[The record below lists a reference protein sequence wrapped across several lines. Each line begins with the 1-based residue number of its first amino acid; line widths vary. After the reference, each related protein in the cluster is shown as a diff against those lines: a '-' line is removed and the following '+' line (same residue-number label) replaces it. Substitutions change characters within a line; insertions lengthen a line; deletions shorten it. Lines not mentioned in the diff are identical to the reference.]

1 MRVFNNFFGRF
12 SQDIGIDLGT
22 ANTLVYVRGEGIV
35 INEPS
40 VVALNTK
47 THEVLAIG
55 RDAQRMVGKTPA
67 HIVAV
72 RPLRDGV
79 ISDFEVTEQMLSYF
93 IQKVHEDG
101 FHFVP
106 RPRIVIG
113 IPSSVTEVE
122 RRAVEEASLR
132 AGARAVFLIEESMA
146 AAIGARLPIHDA
158 MGNMIVDIG
167 GGTTDISVISL
178 GGIVVSKTLRVA
190 GDEMDENIVQYVRD
204 HFNML
209 IGERTAEQVKIRIGS
224 AIETDELLETPVRG
238 RDLVTGLPKE
248 VIINSAQVRE
258 GIRRSIFT
266 IIEAIKTAVEE
277 TPPELL
283 SDIIE
288 RGIYLAGGG
297 ALLSGLDQVIHRSTQ
312 IRTHVTDDPLTAVV
326 RGTGIVLEDLESLQ
340 EVLLPSVH
348 NQRLK

>member
-1 MRVFNNFFGRF
+1 MGFVNNFLGRF

-22 ANTLVYVRGEGIV
+22 ANTLVYVRGKGVV

-40 VVALNTK
+40 VVAMNKK
-47 THEVLAIG
+47 TGEVLAIG
-55 RDAQRMVGKTPA
+55 KEAQRMVGKTPG
-67 HIVAV
+67 HIVAI

-101 FHFVP
+101 FHILP
-106 RPRIVIG
+106 RPRVVIG

-146 AAIGARLPIHDA
+146 AAIGSRLPIHEA
-158 MGNMIVDIG
+158 TGNIIVDIG
-167 GGTTDISVISL
+167 GGTSEISVISL
-178 GGIVVSKTLRVA
+178 GGIVVNRTLRIA
-190 GDEMDENIVQYVRD
+190 GDELNENIVQYARSN
-204 HFNML
+204 FNML
-209 IGERTAEQVKIRIGS
+209 IGERTAEEIKIRIGS
-224 AIETDELLETPVRG
+224 AHENTELFEAPIRG

-248 VIINSAQVRE
+248 VIINGSQVRE
-258 GIRRSIFT
+258 AIQKSVIT
-266 IIEAIKTAVEE
+266 IVDAIKQCIEE

-288 RGIYLAGGG
+288 QGIYLAGGG
-297 ALLSGLDQVIHRSTQ
+297 ALLRGFADVVTDATQ
-312 IRTHVTDDPLTAVV
+312 IRTHIADDPLTAVV
-326 RGTGIVLEDLESLQ
+326 RGTGIVLEDIEAVQ

-348 NQRLK
+348 GSELK

>member
-1 MRVFNNFFGRF
+1 MGFVNNFLGRF

-22 ANTLVYVRGEGIV
+22 ANTLVYVRGKGVV

-40 VVALNTK
+40 VVAMNKK
-47 THEVLAIG
+47 TGEVLAIG
-55 RDAQRMVGKTPA
+55 KEAQRMVGKTPG
-67 HIVAV
+67 HIVAI

-101 FHFVP
+101 FHILP

-146 AAIGARLPIHDA
+146 AAIGSRLPIHEA
-158 MGNMIVDIG
+158 TGNIIVDIG
-167 GGTTDISVISL
+167 GGTSEISVISL
-178 GGIVVSKTLRVA
+178 GGIVVNRTLRIA
-190 GDEMDENIVQYVRD
+190 GDELNENIVQYARSN
-204 HFNML
+204 FNML
-209 IGERTAEQVKIRIGS
+209 IGERTAEEIKIRIGS
-224 AIETDELLETPVRG
+224 AHENTELFEAPIRG

-248 VIINSAQVRE
+248 VIINGSQVRE
-258 GIRRSIFT
+258 AIQKSVVT
-266 IIEAIKTAVEE
+266 IVDAIKQCIEE

-288 RGIYLAGGG
+288 QGIYLAGGG
-297 ALLSGLDQVIHRSTQ
+297 ALLRGFADVVTDATQ
-312 IRTHVTDDPLTAVV
+312 IRTHIADDPLTAVV
-326 RGTGIVLEDLESLQ
+326 RGTGIVLEDIEAVQ

-348 NQRLK
+348 GSELK

>member
-1 MRVFNNFFGRF
+1 MGFVNNFLGRF

-22 ANTLVYVRGEGIV
+22 ANTLVYVRGKGIM

-40 VVALNTK
+40 VVAMNKK
-47 THEVLAIG
+47 TGEVLAIG
-55 RDAQRMVGKTPA
+55 KEAQRMVGKTPS
-67 HIVAV
+67 HIVAI

-79 ISDFEVTEQMLSYF
+79 ISDFEVTEQMLAYF

-101 FHFVP
+101 FHVLP
-106 RPRIVIG
+106 RPRVVIG

-146 AAIGARLPIHDA
+146 AAIGSRLPIHEA
-158 MGNMIVDIG
+158 TGNIIVDIG
-167 GGTTDISVISL
+167 GGTSEISVISL
-178 GGIVVSKTLRVA
+178 GGIVVNRTLRIA
-190 GDEMDENIVQYVRD
+190 GDELNENIIQYARNN
-204 HFNML
+204 FNML
-209 IGERTAEQVKIRIGS
+209 IGERTAEDIKIRIGS
-224 AIETDELLETPVRG
+224 AHEDTEHLEAPVRG

-248 VIINSAQVRE
+248 VIMSGSQARE
-258 GIRRSIFT
+258 ATQRSVAT
-266 IIEAIKTAVEE
+266 IVDAVKQCIEE

-288 RGIYLAGGG
+288 QGIYLAGGG
-297 ALLSGLDQVIHRSTQ
+297 ALLRGLANTITDATQ
-312 IRTHVTDDPLTAVV
+312 IRTHIADDPLTAVV
-326 RGTGIVLEDLESLQ
+326 RGTGIVLEDIEAVQ

-348 NQRLK
+348 GSELK

>member
-1 MRVFNNFFGRF
+1 MGFVNNILGKF

-22 ANTLVYVRGEGIV
+22 ANTLVYVRGRGIV

-40 VVALNTK
+40 VVAINTK
-47 THEVLAIG
+47 TGQVLAIG
-55 RDAQRMVGKTPA
+55 KDAQHMVGKTPA
-67 HIVAV
+67 HIVAI
-72 RPLRDGV
+72 RPLRNGV
-79 ISDFEVTEQMLSYF
+79 ISDFEVTEQMLRYF

-101 FHFVP
+101 FHVLP

-146 AAIGARLPIHDA
+146 AAIGSRLPIHTA
-158 MGNMIVDIG
+158 TGSIIVDIG
-167 GGTTDISVISL
+167 GGTTEISVISL
-178 GGIVVSKTLRVA
+178 GGIVVNKTIRVA
-190 GDEMDENIVQYVRD
+190 GDELNENIVQYMRD

-209 IGERTAEQVKIRIGS
+209 IGERTAEEVKIRIGS
-224 AIETDELLETPVRG
+224 VTDLETTLETPVRG

-248 VIINSAQVRE
+248 LIITTPQTRDAMM
-258 GIRRSIFT
+258 RSITT
-266 IIEAIKTAVEE
+266 IIDAIKNVVEE

-288 RGIYLAGGG
+288 HGIHLAGGG
-297 ALLSGLDQVIHRSTQ
+297 ALLRGLNDVVASETQ
-312 IRTHVTDDPLTAVV
+312 IKTFVTDDPLTAVV
-326 RGTGIVLEDLESLQ
+326 RGTGIVLEDLEALQ

-348 NQRLK
+348 NSPLR

>member
-1 MRVFNNFFGRF
+1 MFNNFFGRF

-22 ANTLVYVRGEGIV
+22 ANTLVYVRGQGIV

-47 THEVLAIG
+47 TGEVLAIG
-55 RDAQRMVGKTPA
+55 KDAQRMVGKTPA

-101 FHFVP
+101 FHFIP

-113 IPSSVTEVE
+113 IPSSITEVE

-158 MGNMIVDIG
+158 TGNMMVDIG
-167 GGTTDISVISL
+167 GGTTEISVISL
-178 GGIVVSKTLRVA
+178 GGIVVNKTLRVA
-190 GDEMDENIVQYVRD
+190 GDEMNENIVQYVRD

-209 IGERTAEQVKIRIGS
+209 IGERTAETVKIRIASVAGD
-224 AIETDELLETPVRG
+224 DELLETPVRG

-258 GIRRSIFT
+258 GIRRSIIT
-266 IIEAIKTAVEE
+266 IIDAIKTAVEE

-283 SDIIE
+283 SDVIE

-297 ALLSGLDQVIHRSTQ
+297 ALLAGLDQAIHHATQ
-312 IRTHVTDDPLTAVV
+312 IRTHVSEDPLTAVV

-348 NQRLK
+348 DQRLK

>member
-1 MRVFNNFFGRF
+1 MGFINNFLGRF

-22 ANTLVYVRGEGIV
+22 ANTLVFVRGKGIV

-40 VVALNTK
+40 VVAINKK
-47 THEVLAIG
+47 TGDVLAIG
-55 RDAQRMVGKTPA
+55 KEAQRMVGKTPS
-67 HIVAV
+67 HIVAI

-101 FHFVP
+101 FHVLP
-106 RPRIVIG
+106 RPRVVIG

-146 AAIGARLPIHDA
+146 TAIGLRLPIHEA
-158 MGNMIVDIG
+158 TGSLVIDIG
-167 GGTTDISVISL
+167 GGTSEISVISL
-178 GGIVVSKTLRVA
+178 GGIVVNRTLRIA
-190 GDEMDENIVQYVRD
+190 GDELSENIVQYARNN
-204 HFNML
+204 FNML
-209 IGERTAEQVKIRIGS
+209 IGERTAEEIKIRIGS
-224 AIETDELLETPVRG
+224 AHESSETLEAPVRG

-248 VIINSAQVRE
+248 VIMSGTQARE
-258 GIRRSIFT
+258 AMQKSIST
-266 IIEAIKTAVEE
+266 IVEAVKQCIEE

-288 RGIYLAGGG
+288 QGIYLAGGG
-297 ALLSGLDQVIHRSTQ
+297 ALLKGLANVITDATQ
-312 IRTHVTDDPLTAVV
+312 IHCHIADDPLTAVV
-326 RGTGIVLEDLESLQ
+326 RGTGIVLEDIEAVQ

-348 NQRLK
+348 GSELK

>member
-1 MRVFNNFFGRF
+1 MGVVNNFLGKF

-22 ANTLVYVRGEGIV
+22 ANTLVYVRGQGIL

-40 VVALNTK
+40 VVAINNK
-47 THEVLAIG
+47 TNEVLAIG
-55 RDAQRMVGKTPA
+55 KEAQRMVGKTPS

-101 FHFVP
+101 WHFMP

-146 AAIGARLPIHDA
+146 AAIGARLPIHEA
-158 MGNMIVDIG
+158 NGNIIVDIG
-167 GGTTDISVISL
+167 GGTTEISVISL
-178 GGIVVSKTLRVA
+178 GGIVVNKTLRIA
-190 GDEMDENIVQYVRD
+190 GDEFNENIVQYVRD

-209 IGERTAEQVKIRIGS
+209 IGERTAEEIKIRIGS
-224 AIETDELLETPVRG
+224 ATNSDTSLEAPIRG

-248 VIINSAQVRE
+248 VIMNANQARE
-258 GIRRSIFT
+258 AVQRSVNT
-266 IIEAIKTAVEE
+266 VVEAIKTAIEE

-288 RGIYLAGGG
+288 QGIYLAGGG
-297 ALLSGLDQVIHRSTQ
+297 ALLRGLDDVIAHATQ
-312 IRTHVTDDPLTAVV
+312 IRTRVTDDPLTAVV
-326 RGTGIVLEDLESLQ
+326 RGTGIVLEDLEALQ

-348 NQRLK
+348 NSQLK

>member
-1 MRVFNNFFGRF
+1 MGFINDFLGKF

-22 ANTLVYVRGEGIV
+22 ANTLVYVRGKGIV

-40 VVALNTK
+40 VVAINKK
-47 THEVLAIG
+47 TGDVLAIG
-55 RDAQRMVGKTPA
+55 KEAQRMVGKTPA
-67 HIVAV
+67 HIVAI
-72 RPLRDGV
+72 RPLKDGV

-101 FHFVP
+101 FHVLP

-146 AAIGARLPIHDA
+146 AAIGSRLPVHEA
-158 MGNMIVDIG
+158 TGNIIVDIG
-167 GGTTDISVISL
+167 GGTSEISVISF
-178 GGIVVSKTLRVA
+178 GGIVVNRTLRIA
-190 GDEMDENIVQYVRD
+190 GDELNANIVQYARNN
-204 HFNML
+204 FNML
-209 IGERTAEQVKIRIGS
+209 IGERTAEELKIRIGS
-224 AIETDELLETPVRG
+224 AHPDTDLLEAPVRG

-248 VIINSAQVRE
+248 VIMNGSQVQE
-258 GIRRSIFT
+258 AMQKSIAT
-266 IIEAIKTAVEE
+266 IVEAVKQCIED

-288 RGIYLAGGG
+288 QGIYLAGGG
-297 ALLSGLDQVIHRSTQ
+297 ALLRGLADVITDATQ
-312 IRTHVTDDPLTAVV
+312 IRSHIADDPLTAVV

-340 EVLLPSVH
+340 EVLLPSIH
-348 NQRLK
+348 GSELK

>member
-1 MRVFNNFFGRF
+1 MFNNFFGRF

-22 ANTLVYVRGEGIV
+22 ANTLVYVRGQGIV

-47 THEVLAIG
+47 TSEVLAIG
-55 RDAQRMVGKTPA
+55 SEAQRMVGKTPS

-158 MGNMIVDIG
+158 TGNMMVDIG
-167 GGTTDISVISL
+167 GGTTEISVISL
-178 GGIVVSKTLRVA
+178 GGIVVNKTLRVA
-190 GDEMDENIVQYVRD
+190 GDDMNENIVQYVRD

-209 IGERTAEQVKIRIGS
+209 IGERTAETVKIQIGS
-224 AIETDELLETPVRG
+224 MMDADELLEAPVRG

-258 GIRRSIFT
+258 GIRRSIT
-266 IIEAIKTAVEE
+266 IIIDAIKTAIEE

-283 SDIIE
+283 SDVIE

-297 ALLSGLDQVIHRSTQ
+297 ALLAGLDEAIYQSTQ
-312 IRTHVTDDPLTAVV
+312 IRTHVTEDPLTAVV
-326 RGTGIVLEDLESLQ
+326 RGTGIVLEDVESLQ

-348 NQRLK
+348 NQRLR

>member
-1 MRVFNNFFGRF
+1 MSVINNFFGRF

-22 ANTLVYVRGEGIV
+22 ANTLVYVRGQGIV

-40 VVALNTK
+40 VVAINQK
-47 THEVLAIG
+47 TGEVLAIG
-55 RDAQRMVGKTPA
+55 KEAQRMVGKTPA

-101 FHFVP
+101 FHFMP

-132 AGARAVFLIEESMA
+132 AGARSVFLIEESMA
-146 AAIGARLPIHDA
+146 AAIGVRMPIHEA
-158 MGNMIVDIG
+158 TGNAIVDIG

-178 GGIVVSKTLRVA
+178 GGIVANKTLRVA
-190 GDEMDENIVQYVRD
+190 GDEMNENIVQYARD
-204 HFNML
+204 HFNIL
-209 IGERTAEQVKIRIGS
+209 IGERTAEDVKIRIGS
-224 AIETDELLETPVRG
+224 AIDFPDQLEAPLRG

-248 VIINSAQVRE
+248 IIMSTAQVRE
-258 GIRRSIFT
+258 ALQRSIG
-266 IIEAIKTAVEE
+266 IIVEAIKGVIEE

-283 SDIIE
+283 ADIIE
-288 RGIYLAGGG
+288 QGIVLAGGG
-297 ALLSGLDQVIHRSTQ
+297 ALLRGLDEVVTRSTQ
-312 IRTHVTDDPLTAVV
+312 IRTRVADDPLTAVV
-326 RGTGIVLEDLESLQ
+326 RGTGIVLEDVESLQ

-348 NQRLK
+348 DAQLK

>member
-1 MRVFNNFFGRF
+1 MGILTNFLGRF

-22 ANTLVYVRGEGIV
+22 ANTLVYVPGEGII

-47 THEVLAIG
+47 TNEVLAIG

-72 RPLRDGV
+72 RPLKDGV

-93 IQKVHEDG
+93 IQKVHEG
-101 FHFVP
+101 SFHLVP

-132 AGARAVFLIEESMA
+132 AGARSVFLIEESMA
-146 AAIGARLPIHDA
+146 AAIGARMPIHEA
-158 MGNMIVDIG
+158 KGNIMVDIG
-167 GGTTDISVISL
+167 GGTTEISVISL
-178 GGIVVSKTLRVA
+178 GGIVVNKTLRIA
-190 GDEMDENIVQYVRD
+190 GDEFNENIVQYARD
-204 HFNML
+204 QFNMV
-209 IGERTAEQVKIRIGS
+209 IGERTAEETKIRIG
-224 AIETDELLETPVRG
+224 AAVELPEMLEAPVRG

-248 VIINSAQVRE
+248 IIMSSSQVQEALGKSVMVVVDAVKSA
-258 GIRRSIFT
+258 I
-266 IIEAIKTAVEE
+266 EE

-288 RGIYLAGGG
+288 NGIFMAGGG
-297 ALLSGLDQVIHRSTQ
+297 ALLRGLDDFLAHSTQ
-312 IRTHVTDDPLTAVV
+312 IRTIIADDPLTAVA
-326 RGTGIVLEDLESLQ
+326 RGTGLVLEDLEALQ

-348 NQRLK
+348 NSQLR

>member
-1 MRVFNNFFGRF
+1 MGFINDFLGRF

-22 ANTLVYVRGEGIV
+22 ANTLVYVKGKGIV

-40 VVALNTK
+40 VVAINKK
-47 THEVLAIG
+47 TGEVLAIG
-55 RDAQRMVGKTPA
+55 KEAQRMVGKTPA
-67 HIVAV
+67 HIVAI
-72 RPLRDGV
+72 RPLKDGV

-101 FHFVP
+101 FHVLP

-146 AAIGARLPIHDA
+146 AAIGSRLPIHEA
-158 MGNMIVDIG
+158 TGNIMVDIG
-167 GGTTDISVISL
+167 GGTSEISVISF
-178 GGIVVSKTLRVA
+178 GGIVVNRTLRIA
-190 GDEMDENIVQYVRD
+190 GDELNENIVQYARNN
-204 HFNML
+204 FNML
-209 IGERTAEQVKIRIGS
+209 IGERTAEEIKIRIGS
-224 AIETDELLETPVRG
+224 AHPNTEVLEAPVRG

-248 VIINSAQVRE
+248 VIMNSSQVQE
-258 GIRRSIFT
+258 AMQKSIAT
-266 IIEAIKTAVEE
+266 IVEAVKQCIEE

-288 RGIYLAGGG
+288 QGIYLAGGG
-297 ALLSGLDQVIHRSTQ
+297 ALLRGLADVITDATQ
-312 IRTHVTDDPLTAVV
+312 IRTHIADDPLTAVV

-340 EVLLPSVH
+340 EVLLPSIH
-348 NQRLK
+348 GSELK

>member
-1 MRVFNNFFGRF
+1 MGFVNNFLGRF

-22 ANTLVYVRGEGIV
+22 ANTLVYVRGKGIV

-40 VVALNTK
+40 VVALNKK
-47 THEVLAIG
+47 TGEVLAIG
-55 RDAQRMVGKTPA
+55 KEAQRMVGKTPA
-67 HIVAV
+67 HIVAI

-101 FHFVP
+101 FHVLP
-106 RPRIVIG
+106 RPRVVIG

-146 AAIGARLPIHDA
+146 AAIGLRLPIHEA
-158 MGNMIVDIG
+158 TGNIVVDIG
-167 GGTTDISVISL
+167 GGTSEISVISL
-178 GGIVVSKTLRVA
+178 GGIVVNRTLRIA
-190 GDEMDENIVQYVRD
+190 GDELNENIVQYARNN
-204 HFNML
+204 FNML
-209 IGERTAEQVKIRIGS
+209 IGERTAEEIKIRIGS
-224 AIETDELLETPVRG
+224 AHESSEQLEAPVRG

-248 VIINSAQVRE
+248 VIMSGSQVRE
-258 GIRRSIFT
+258 AMQKSVST
-266 IIEAIKTAVEE
+266 IVDAVKQCIEE

-288 RGIYLAGGG
+288 QGIYLAGGG
-297 ALLSGLDQVIHRSTQ
+297 ALLKGLANVITDATQ
-312 IRTHVTDDPLTAVV
+312 IRCHIADDPLTAVV
-326 RGTGIVLEDLESLQ
+326 RGTGIVLEDIEAVQ

-348 NQRLK
+348 GSELK

>member
-1 MRVFNNFFGRF
+1 MLGRF

-22 ANTLVYVRGEGIV
+22 ANTLVYVRGQGIV

-40 VVALNTK
+40 VVAVNNK

-55 RDAQRMVGKTPA
+55 KEAQRMVGKTPA
-67 HIVAV
+67 HIVAI

-79 ISDFEVTEQMLSYF
+79 ISDFEITEQMLSYF
-93 IQKVHEDG
+93 IQKVHEGG
-101 FHFVP
+101 FHLMP

-113 IPSSVTEVE
+113 IPSSITEVE

-146 AAIGARLPIHDA
+146 AAVGARMPIHEA
-158 MGNMIVDIG
+158 TGNIMVDIG
-167 GGTTDISVISL
+167 GGTSEISVISL
-178 GGIVVSKTLRVA
+178 GGIVVNKTIRIA
-190 GDEMDENIVQYVRD
+190 GDELNDNIIQYVRN

-209 IGERTAEQVKIRIGS
+209 IGERTAEEIKIRIGS
-224 AIETDELLETPVRG
+224 AIDTDEILEAPIRG
-238 RDLVTGLPKE
+238 RDLITGLPKE
-248 VIINSAQVRE
+248 IIMSSPQAREALSRSVHSIVSA
-258 GIRRSIFT
+258 IRD
-266 IIEAIKTAVEE
+266 AIEE

-288 RGIYLAGGG
+288 KGIHLAGGG
-297 ALLSGLDQVIHRSTQ
+297 ALLRGLDVLIAQSTQ
-312 IRTHVTDDPLTAVV
+312 IRTHVVDDPLTAVV
-326 RGTGIVLEDLESLQ
+326 RGAGYVLEDLEALQ

-348 NQRLK
+348 NSQLR

>member
-1 MRVFNNFFGRF
+1 MGFVNNFLGRF

-22 ANTLVYVRGEGIV
+22 ANTLVYVRGKGIV

-40 VVALNTK
+40 VVAINKK
-47 THEVLAIG
+47 TGEVLAIG
-55 RDAQRMVGKTPA
+55 KEAQRMVGKTPS
-67 HIVAV
+67 HIVAI

-79 ISDFEVTEQMLSYF
+79 ISDFEVTEQMLAYF

-101 FHFVP
+101 FHVLP
-106 RPRIVIG
+106 RPRVVIG

-146 AAIGARLPIHDA
+146 AAIGSRLPIHEA
-158 MGNMIVDIG
+158 TGNIIVDIG
-167 GGTTDISVISL
+167 GGTSEISVISL
-178 GGIVVSKTLRVA
+178 GGIVVNKTLRIA
-190 GDEMDENIVQYVRD
+190 GDELNENIIQYARNN
-204 HFNML
+204 FNML
-209 IGERTAEQVKIRIGS
+209 IGERTAEDIKIRIGS
-224 AIETDELLETPVRG
+224 AHESTEHLEAPIRG

-248 VIINSAQVRE
+248 VIMSGSQAQE
-258 GIRRSIFT
+258 AMQRSVST
-266 IIEAIKTAVEE
+266 IVEAIKQCIEE

-288 RGIYLAGGG
+288 QGIYLAGGG
-297 ALLSGLDQVIHRSTQ
+297 ALLRGLANVITDATQ
-312 IRTHVTDDPLTAVV
+312 IRTHIADDPLTAVV
-326 RGTGIVLEDLESLQ
+326 RGTGIVLEDIEALQ

-348 NQRLK
+348 GSELK

>member
-1 MRVFNNFFGRF
+1 MRMFNNFFGRF

-22 ANTLVYVRGEGIV
+22 ANTLVYVRGQGIV

-40 VVALNTK
+40 VVAMNTK
-47 THEVLAIG
+47 TNEVLAIG

-146 AAIGARLPIHDA
+146 AAVGARLPIHEA
-158 MGNMIVDIG
+158 TGNMMVDIG
-167 GGTTDISVISL
+167 GGTTEISVISL
-178 GGIVVSKTLRVA
+178 GGIVVNRTLRTA
-190 GDEMDENIVQYVRD
+190 GDEMNENIVRYVRD

-209 IGERTAEQVKIRIGS
+209 IGERTAENIKLRIGS
-224 AIETDELLETPVRG
+224 TVEADEMLEAPVRG

-258 GIRRSIFT
+258 GIRRSVIA
-266 IIEAIKTAVEE
+266 IVEAVKGAIEE

-283 SDIIE
+283 ADIIE
-288 RGIYLAGGG
+288 RGIFLAGGG
-297 ALLSGLDQVIHRSTQ
+297 ALLGGLDHVIYQATQ
-312 IRTHVTDDPLTAVV
+312 IRTHIADDPLTTVV
-326 RGTGIVLEDLESLQ
+326 RGTGIVLEDIESLQ

-348 NQRLK
+348 DQRLR

>member
-1 MRVFNNFFGRF
+1 MGIISNFLGRF

-47 THEVLAIG
+47 SGEVLAIG
-55 RDAQRMVGKTPA
+55 KDAQRMVGKTPA

-72 RPLRDGV
+72 RPLKDGV

-101 FHFVP
+101 FHFMP
-106 RPRIVIG
+106 RPRVVIG
-113 IPSSVTEVE
+113 LPSSVTEVE
-122 RRAVEEASLR
+122 RRAVEEATLR

-146 AAIGARLPIHDA
+146 AAIGVRLPVHEATASTI
-158 MGNMIVDIG
+158 IDIG

-178 GGIVVSKTLRVA
+178 GGIVVNRTLRVA
-190 GDEMDENIVQYVRD
+190 GDEMNENIVQYARD
-204 HFNML
+204 HFNVL
-209 IGERTAEQVKIRIGS
+209 IGERTAESIKIRIGS
-224 AIETDELLETPVRG
+224 AAELAEPLEAPLRG

-248 VIINSAQVRE
+248 VIISDTQVRE
-258 GIRRSIFT
+258 AMYRSIST
-266 IIEAIKTAVEE
+266 IIEAIKNVIEE
-277 TPPELL
+277 TPPELI
-283 SDIIE
+283 SDVIE
-288 RGIYLAGGG
+288 QGIVLAGGG
-297 ALLSGLDQVIHRSTQ
+297 ALIRGLDYVISQATQ
-312 IRTHVTDDPLTAVV
+312 IQTRVADDPLTAVV
-326 RGTGIVLEDLESLQ
+326 RGTGVVLEDLESLQ

-348 NQRLK
+348 GAQLK

>member
-1 MRVFNNFFGRF
+1 MLGKF

-22 ANTLVYVRGEGIV
+22 ANTLVYVPGEGII

-40 VVALNTK
+40 VVAINKK
-47 THEVLAIG
+47 TGQVLAIG
-55 RDAQRMVGKTPA
+55 KEAQRMVGRTPA

-93 IQKVHEDG
+93 IQKVHENG
-101 FHFVP
+101 FHFMP

-146 AAIGARLPIHDA
+146 AAIGARMPIHEA
-158 MGNMIVDIG
+158 KGNIIVDIG
-167 GGTTDISVISL
+167 GGTTEISVISL
-178 GGIVVSKTLRVA
+178 GGIVVNRTLRIA
-190 GDEMDENIVQYVRD
+190 GDELNENIVQYVRD

-209 IGERTAEQVKIRIGS
+209 IGERSAEEIKIRIGS
-224 AIETDELLETPVRG
+224 AVDSDDSLEAPIRG

-248 VIINSAQVRE
+248 IIMSAPQARE
-258 GIRRSIFT
+258 AMQRSIHS
-266 IIEAIKTAVEE
+266 IVEAVKEVIEA
-277 TPPELL
+277 TPPELI

-288 RGIYLAGGG
+288 QGIFLAGGG
-297 ALLSGLDQVIHRSTQ
+297 ALLRGLDETIARETQ
-312 IRTHVTDDPLTAVV
+312 IRTHVADDPLTVVV

-348 NQRLK
+348 NSQLK

>member
-1 MRVFNNFFGRF
+1 MGFVNNFFGRF

-22 ANTLVYVRGEGIV
+22 ANTLVYVRGKGVV

-40 VVALNTK
+40 VVAINKK
-47 THEVLAIG
+47 TNEVLAIG
-55 RDAQRMVGKTPA
+55 KEAQRMVGKTPS
-67 HIVAV
+67 HIVAI
-72 RPLRDGV
+72 RPLRHGV

-101 FHFVP
+101 FHFLP
-106 RPRIVIG
+106 RPRVVIG

-146 AAIGARLPIHDA
+146 AAIGSRLPIHEA
-158 MGNMIVDIG
+158 TGNIIVDIG
-167 GGTTDISVISL
+167 GGTSEISVISL
-178 GGIVVSKTLRVA
+178 GGIVANRTLRIA
-190 GDEMDENIVQYVRD
+190 GDELNENIIQYARNN
-204 HFNML
+204 FNML
-209 IGERTAEQVKIRIGS
+209 IGERTAEEIKIRIGS
-224 AIETDELLETPVRG
+224 AMDTMEILEAPIRG

-248 VIINSAQVRE
+248 VIMNGAQAKE
-258 GIRRSIFT
+258 AMQRSIS
-266 IIEAIKTAVEE
+266 IIVDAVKACIEE

-288 RGIYLAGGG
+288 QGIYLAGGG
-297 ALLSGLDQVIHRSTQ
+297 ALLRGLADVITDATQ
-312 IRTHVTDDPLTAVV
+312 IRTHITLTAVV
-326 RGTGIVLEDLESLQ
+326 RGTGIVLEDIEAVQ

-348 NQRLK
+348 GSKIK

>member
-1 MRVFNNFFGRF
+1 MGLVNNFLGRF

-22 ANTLVYVRGEGIV
+22 ANTLVYVRGQGIL

-40 VVALNTK
+40 VVAINKK
-47 THEVLAIG
+47 TNEVLAIG
-55 RDAQRMVGKTPA
+55 KEAQRMVGKTPA

-93 IQKVHEDG
+93 IQRVHEDG
-101 FHFVP
+101 FHFMP

-146 AAIGARLPIHDA
+146 AAIGSRMPIHEA
-158 MGNMIVDIG
+158 NGNMIVDIG
-167 GGTTDISVISL
+167 GGTTEISVISL
-178 GGIVVSKTLRVA
+178 GGIVANKTLRIA
-190 GDEMDENIVQYVRD
+190 GDELSENIIQYVRD

-209 IGERTAEQVKIRIGS
+209 IGERTAEEIKIRIG
-224 AIETDELLETPVRG
+224 AATDIPENLEAPLRG

-248 VIINSAQVRE
+248 VIMSAPQARE
-258 GIRRSIFT
+258 ALQRSINIIVDAVKTT
-266 IIEAIKTAVEE
+266 IEE

-283 SDIIE
+283 ADIIE
-288 RGIYLAGGG
+288 QGIYLAGGG
-297 ALLSGLDQVIHRSTQ
+297 ALLRGLDEVVARSTQ
-312 IRTHVTDDPLTAVV
+312 IRTHIADDPLTAVV

-348 NQRLK
+348 NSQLR